1 MANMKL
7 FKEKKI
13 LIFLIF
19 IILII
24 FIIFYYK
31 NNITG
36 NNISIKNNEDVIA
49 YVKNIKNYKANAIV
63 VINSNKTENR
73 YEVYQEVTPKGS
85 VQVVESPEEL
95 RNLTIENDENIIKIK
110 KDNSNFEKIYNDYGK
125 YFLNTMY
132 LTTFSKNL
140 ENGILESYEE
150 NEELILTVKNFENN
164 TYGKYIQ
171 LTFDKKEKRP
181 VKIEVKDKNKKTTIC
196 ILYTDIEIN

>member
-1 MANMKL
+1 MKF

-24 FIIFYYK
+24 FTFFYYK

-49 YVKNIKNYKANAIV
+49 YVKNIKKYKANAIV

-132 LTTFSKNL
+132 LTRRTSQWKN
-140 ENGILESYEE
+140 
-150 NEELILTVKNFENN
+150 
-164 TYGKYIQ
+164 
-171 LTFDKKEKRP
+171 
-181 VKIEVKDKNKKTTIC
+181 
-196 ILYTDIEIN
+196 

>member
-1 MANMKL
+1 MKF

-24 FIIFYYK
+24 FIFFYYK

-150 NEELILTVKNFENN
+150 NEELILK
-164 TYGKYIQ
+164 Q
-171 LTFDKKEKRP
+171 
-181 VKIEVKDKNKKTTIC
+181 
-196 ILYTDIEIN
+196 